1 MKRFATLLVG
11 LALMLAPSSAF
22 AQGTS
27 ECQTYGPET
36 CNVANSNS
44 NVTSTSA
51 GATTLPF
58 TGLDVGLL
66 AVVGGGLLGAGF
78 AVRRVSRRTN

>member
-11 LALMLAPSSAF
+11 LALMMAPSSAF

-36 CNVANSNS
+36 CGVSASNS
-44 NVTSTSA
+44 A
-51 GATTLPF
+51 GTLPF
-58 TGLDVGLL
+58 TGVDVGLL
-66 AVVGGGLLGAGF
+66 VVVGGGLAGAGF
-78 AVRRVSRRTN
+78 AMRRVSRRSE

>member
-11 LALMLAPSSAF
+11 LALMLAPSAAF

-36 CNVANSNS
+36 CNVANSK
-44 NVTSTSA
+44 VTSTSA
-51 GATTLPF
+51 GATLPF

>member
-11 LALMLAPSSAF
+11 LALMLAPSAAF

-36 CNVANSNS
+36 CNVANSN
-44 NVTSTSA
+44 VTSTSA
-51 GATTLPF
+51 GAKTLPF
-58 TGLDVGLL
+58 TGIDVGLL

-78 AVRRVSRRTN
+78 AVRRVARNTN